1 MWTPSKAA
9 VLAVVGIGF
18 AVALSGST
26 ADAQQRQQQQRQ
38 QSQGQ
43 TQQQQTQQRQQ
54 QQQQQTQQQRQ
65 QTQGSVPRNVESTP
79 TGRVLKDTATGRQS
93 PEKTFDGRRDTP
105 PVQGQQPKPTTPEQ
119 RIQEY
124 RQSGQPTGPQTL
136 KTKPVPPPPA
146 KR

>member
-1 MWTPSKAA
+1 MWTPSKTA
-9 VLAVVGIGF
+9 VLTAVGIGF
-18 AVALSGST
+18 VVVLSGST

-54 QQQQQTQQQRQ
+54 QQQTQQQRQ
-65 QTQGSVPRNVESTP
+65 QTQGNVPRNVESTP

>member
-1 MWTPSKAA
+1 MWTPSKTA
-9 VLAVVGIGF
+9 VLAAVGIGF

-26 ADAQQRQQQQRQ
+26 ADAQQRQQQQ
-38 QSQGQ
+38 
-43 TQQQQTQQRQQ
+43 QTQQRQQ
-54 QQQQQTQQQRQ
+54 QQKQQTQQQRQ

-136 KTKPVPPPPA
+136 KTKPVPPPA